1 MTGPAWSQ
9 ADPAQ
14 RLRFGAGVVAELPV
28 VLRELGLRRVLL
40 VTSAGRAESED
51 GERVR
56 AALGRALA
64 ATFAGVD
71 PHLPADAVREAFA
84 DAQSAG
90 VDGVVTFGGGSVVDC
105 GKAVAFFVEQQA
117 RTPGQSVLDRPAVVH
132 VAVPTTYTPAVL
144 TGAFTMT
151 DPHTR
156 TKAMSGTLTSAPTA
170 VLYDPDLLAALGP
183 ATVAGT
189 ALDALAAAI
198 GGTHRAGRSPETE
211 AVAHAAAARIA
222 AALPVLMDVP
232 DEDLL
237 RAELL
242 QAAALAAR
250 VLQRTGPGPHQAL
263 VQLIGGRTGAPHGV
277 VSAILLPHTAAREAA
292 ADPGP
297 FGRLAEELGGDD
309 IAVVVTELVERVG
322 LPTGL
327 SALGIEQDD
336 LDAVARLSQA
346 HPGLTAATA
355 RDQWTEDEVAALLA
369 EAR

>member
-1 MTGPAWSQ
+1 M
-9 ADPAQ
+9 
-14 RLRFGAGVVAELPV
+14 
-28 VLRELGLRRVLL
+28 
-40 VTSAGRAESED
+40 
-51 GERVR
+51 R

-64 ATFAGVD
+64 DTFAGVD

-84 DAQSAG
+84 AAQGAG
-90 VDGVVTFGGGSVVDC
+90 VDGVVTMGGGSVVEC

-117 RTPGQSVLDRPAVVH
+117 GTPGQSVLDRPAVVH

-156 TKAMSGTLTSAPTA
+156 TKAMTGTFTSAPTA

-189 ALDALAAAI
+189 AFDALAAAI

-211 AVAHAAAARIA
+211 AIAHAASARIA
-222 AALPVLMDVP
+222 GALPLLIDVP

-237 RAELL
+237 RAEVL

-263 VQLIGGRTGAPHGV
+263 AQLVGGRTGAPHGV
-277 VSAILLPHTAAREAA
+277 VSAILLPHTV
-292 ADPGP
+292 
-297 FGRLAEELGGDD
+297 AERPPPTRAPSAGWPRSWVATTS
-309 IAVVVTELVERVG
+309 AVVLTELLERVG
-322 LPTGL
+322 LPAGL
-327 SALGIEQDD
+327 GALGIGQDD
-336 LDAVARLSQA
+336 LDAVARMSQA
-346 HPGLTAATA
+346 HPGLAAATA

-369 EAR
+369 GAR

>member
-1 MTGPAWSQ
+1 MSGCAPRS
-9 ADPAQ
+9 
-14 RLRFGAGVVAELPV
+14 
-28 VLRELGLRRVLL
+28 
-40 VTSAGRAESED
+40 GRT
-51 GERVR
+51 
-56 AALGRALA
+56 LA

-84 DAQSAG
+84 DAQGAG

-117 RTPGQSVLDRPAVVH
+117 GTPGQSVLDRPAVVH

-156 TKAMSGTLTSAPTA
+156 TKAMTGTLTSAPTA

-222 AALPVLMDVP
+222 GALPAPHRRARRGPAAGRAAPGRGARGRGCCSGPVP
-232 DEDLL
+232 
-237 RAELL
+237 
-242 QAAALAAR
+242 
-250 VLQRTGPGPHQAL
+250 
-263 VQLIGGRTGAPHGV
+263 GRTRPSRSWSAAGPARPT
-277 VSAILLPHTAAREAA
+277 VSSRAILLPHTAAREAA
-292 ADPGP
+292 ADPVP

-309 IAVVVTELVERVG
+309 VG
-322 LPTGL
+322 R
-327 SALGIEQDD
+327 S
-336 LDAVARLSQA
+336 
-346 HPGLTAATA
+346 
-355 RDQWTEDEVAALLA
+355 
-369 EAR
+369 